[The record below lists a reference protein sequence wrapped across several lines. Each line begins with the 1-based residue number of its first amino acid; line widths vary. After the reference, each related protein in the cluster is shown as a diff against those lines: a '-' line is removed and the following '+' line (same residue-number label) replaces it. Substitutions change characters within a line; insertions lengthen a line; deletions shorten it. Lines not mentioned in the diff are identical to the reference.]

1 MNKKILYIDYD
12 EVLMVYLKMIE
23 ASDGG
28 FSGVRDEGG
37 IRATLEFVRNDDY
50 YPTFADKLS
59 YLVFTFCSGHY
70 FSDGNKRIALTL
82 GAYFLHKNE
91 RYWNACIFIKQFES
105 IIYHIAASHI
115 DSDLL
120 LRMMHAFMAGE
131 DYNEELKMDIAHAT
145 NKSELGVQGED
156 YDREESKE

>member
-1 MNKKILYIDYD
+1 MNKEILYIDYD
-12 EVLMVYLKMIE
+12 EALMVYRKMIE
-23 ASDGG
+23 ASNGG
-28 FSGVRDEGG
+28 FLGVRDEGG
-37 IRATLEFVRNDDY
+37 IRSTLNFIQNDDY
-50 YPTFADKLS
+50 YPTYTDKLS

-91 RYWNACIFIKQFES
+91 RYWNACVFMKQFES

-131 DYNEELKMDIAHAT
+131 DYDKELKLDIAHAM
-145 NKSELGVQGED
+145 NQGELGIK
-156 YDREESKE
+156 EEE

>member
-1 MNKKILYIDYD
+1 MNEAIQYIDYD
-12 EVLMVYLKMIE
+12 ETLVVYRKMIS

-37 IRATLEFVRNDDY
+37 IRATLEFIRNDDY
-50 YPTFADKLS
+50 YPTFTDKLS

-82 GAYFLHKNE
+82 GAYFLHKNGH
-91 RYWNACIFIKQFES
+91 YWNACIFMKQFES

-131 DYNEELKMDIAHAT
+131 DYDKELKLDIAHAM
-145 NKSELGVQGED
+145 NQGELGIK
-156 YDREESKE
+156 EEK

>member
-1 MNKKILYIDYD
+1 MNKEILYIDYD
-12 EVLMVYLKMIE
+12 EALMVYRKMIE

-91 RYWNACIFIKQFES
+91 RYWNAYVFMKQFES

-120 LRMMHAFMAGE
+120 LRMMYAFMAGE
-131 DYNEELKMDIAHAT
+131 DYDKELKLDIAHAM
-145 NKSELGVQGED
+145 NQGKLGIK
-156 YDREESKE
+156 EEE

>member
-1 MNKKILYIDYD
+1 MNKEILYIDYD
-12 EVLMVYLKMIE
+12 EALMVYRKMIE
-23 ASDGG
+23 ASNGG
-28 FSGVRDEGG
+28 FLGVRDEGG
-37 IRATLEFVRNDDY
+37 IRSTLNFIQNDDY
-50 YPTFADKLS
+50 YPTFTDKLS

-82 GAYFLHKNE
+82 GAYFLHKNGH
-91 RYWNACIFIKQFES
+91 YWNACIFMKQFES

-131 DYNEELKMDIAHAT
+131 DYDKELKLNIAHAM
-145 NKSELGVQGED
+145 NQGELGIK
-156 YDREESKE
+156 EEE